1 MRTVLL
7 TIGLILSTTLNTLGQ
22 IHDQG
27 KFNEL
32 KENADLVVM
41 GELVEKTSF
50 LNPDQRMI
58 FTSNWV
64 KVFTTIKGDQ
74 HETIEIITNGGE
86 FGGVEQ
92 WWSHEIELPEKSRGY
107 FFLKATSTE
116 IIKEGEFF
124 RFNGHDAFVPL
135 RTKRISDAIES
146 FVLND
151 TIVEFGFDNIQIDLP
166 NLCFDVLIR
175 SNIDGLEFGKG
186 ELFLQYPEEVF
197 GTNVV
202 ANERIEASKGDVI
215 NSSEF
220 SISLSD
226 DEENIFQA
234 VVDGGCIAPS
244 FTENGLPLSTEFQTF
259 MRVNLEIQDFSA
271 IGSISMDK
279 LKMGGKVF
287 HYDSFS
293 GKCIPFNDIIVP
305 DPIETGL
312 VCSITS
318 FMDTI
323 VNAGTGDTLTIVGMN
338 FEMPGQVEF
347 PNADDG
353 GVSFT
358 SAQPADIISWSTD
371 TIRVIVPSNPEPAGY
386 GIFRVRTSSGMIC
399 PSPDTL
405 DVCYAVR
412 NQRNSSTG
420 AGERIHLGSSVGDNK
435 YTFRPDSTL
444 GNNAMAVATIEQS
457 LCDWNKA
464 TKINWELG
472 ATLNAASPLLDSLN
486 HIFMASAAVLPIGAA
501 ATTIVTRLSCQTITP
516 PVQLI
521 PYSGDIDIAIRADLT
536 TLPVPVT
543 GGWNFNHTV
552 APAANQY
559 DFYTVILHELGH
571 AHNLKHMMPLPKA
584 MFWESNAGDTL
595 RDLSPKDILGA
606 QDVFNTSTIALNQS
620 FLCNPID
627 TTTLCG
633 TTSVIE
639 LERIGQI
646 KVYPNPLAEL
656 LIIELDLIQGGYLS
670 AQIVD
675 VAGKQI
681 MIENLGKTYSGHQT
695 FTIELPNNISSGI
708 YFLSLKFDNRV
719 HSIKLLKI

>member
-7 TIGLILSTTLNTLGQ
+7 TIGLILSMTLNIFGQ
-22 IHDQG
+22 IHDQE

-32 KENADLVVM
+32 KEKADLVVM
-41 GELVEKTSF
+41 GELVKKTSF

-64 KVFTTIKGDQ
+64 KVFTTIKGDE

-92 WWSHEIELPEKSRGY
+92 WWSHATELPEKSRGY

-124 RFNGHDAFVPL
+124 RLNGHDAFIPL
-135 RTKRISDAIES
+135 QTKQISDAIES

-166 NLCFDVLIR
+166 NLRFDVLIR

-234 VVDGGCIAPS
+234 VVEGGCIAPS
-244 FTENGLPLSTEFQTF
+244 FTENELPLSTEFQTF

-271 IGSISMDK
+271 IGSISMDE
-279 LKMGGKVF
+279 LKMDGKVF
-287 HYDSFS
+287 HFDSFS
-293 GKCIPFNDIIVP
+293 GKCIPFNEIIVP

-347 PNADDG
+347 PSADDG
-353 GVSFT
+353 GASFT
-358 SAQPADIISWSTD
+358 SAQPADIISWSTY

-386 GIFRVRTSSGMIC
+386 GIFRVRTSSGMLC

-405 DVCYAVR
+405 DVCFAVR

-420 AGERIHLGSSVGDNK
+420 VGERIHLGSSVGDNK
-435 YTFRPDSTL
+435 FTFRPDSTL
-444 GNNAMAVATIEQS
+444 GNNAMAVATIEQA

-472 ATLNAASPLLDSLN
+472 AILNAASPLLDSLN
-486 HIFMASAAVLPIGAA
+486 HIFMATPAVLPIGAA

-543 GGWNFNHTV
+543 GGWNFDHTA

-627 TTTLCG
+627 TATLCG

-646 KVYPNPLAEL
+646 KVYPNPLTESL
-656 LIIELDLIQGGYLS
+656 TIELDLIQGGSLF
-670 AQIVD
+670 AQITD
-675 VAGKQI
+675 VTGKQI
-681 MIENLGKTYSGHQT
+681 MAKNLGKTYSGHQT
-695 FTIELPNNISSGI
+695 FTVELPNNISSGI
-708 YFLSLKFDNRV
+708 YFLSLKFDERI
-719 HSIKLLKI
+719 HSVKLLKL